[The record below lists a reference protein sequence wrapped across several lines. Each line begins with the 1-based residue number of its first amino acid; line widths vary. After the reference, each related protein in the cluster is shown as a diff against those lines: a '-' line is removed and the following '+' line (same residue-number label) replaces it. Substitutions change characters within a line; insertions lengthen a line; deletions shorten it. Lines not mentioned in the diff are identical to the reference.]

1 MDDGRTHPSKYIK
14 KENIYI
20 YIFPKKEKKK
30 KENQWGWPHDGMS
43 HPW

>member
-20 YIFPKKEKKK
+20 YIYFQKKK
-30 KENQWGWPHDGMS
+30 KKKKKTSGDGRMTA
-43 HPW
+43 

>member
-20 YIFPKKEKKK
+20 YIYIFPKKEKKK
-30 KENQWGWPHDGMS
+30 KRKPVEMAA
-43 HPW
+43 